1 MKIGELARA
10 TGTRIETIR
19 FYERE
24 GLLPAPQRTDANYR
38 IYSEAHVQRL
48 AFIRNCR
55 SLDMALEEIKVLL
68 HFKDSPGEDCGAVNA
83 MLDAHIG
90 HVADRVQELQRLEQE
105 LRRLR
110 AQCQQIQSSANCGIL
125 SGLAQNAGGAQVG
138 SAPGATDHVP
148 GTACPCPRG

>member
-24 GLLPAPQRTDANYR
+24 GLLPAAERTEANYR
-38 IYSEAHVQRL
+38 IYTEAHVQRL
-48 AFIRNCR
+48 AFVRHCR
-55 SLDMALEEIKVLL
+55 SLDMALEEIRVLV

-83 MLDAHIG
+83 LLDAHIG

-110 AQCQQIQSSANCGIL
+110 AQCQAIQSAAQCGIL
-125 SGLAQNAGGAQVG
+125 SELAQNAGSDQAS
-138 SAPGATDHVP
+138 SAPGATEHVS
-148 GTACPCPRG
+148 GASCPCPRG

>member
-24 GLLPAPQRTDANYR
+24 GLLPAAERTEANYR
-38 IYSEAHVQRL
+38 IYTEAHVQRL
-48 AFIRNCR
+48 AFVRHCR
-55 SLDMALEEIKVLL
+55 SLDMALEEIRVLL

-83 MLDAHIG
+83 LLDAHIG

-110 AQCQQIQSSANCGIL
+110 AQCQAIQASSLCGIL
-125 SGLAQNAGGAQVG
+125 SELAQGAGSDQAS

-148 GTACPCPRG
+148 GASCPCPRS